1 MQVRITFLLVSFCVG
16 FLPINSLYLC
26 PCIHKSNASN
36 VMCPSYRSKPGC
48 QELKGAPIGLNY
60 WDIEF
65 TVGCVK
71 HSWNGSYDV
80 KAADNLTL
88 YQVTSRNVWI
98 PIKGCV
104 DVPLSQKKCIAK
116 KCYNGQTTDDEYLN
130 VDIRILFHKRMET
143 YEYSQGLYPNCVGMK
158 FAISEP
164 QKTVDLSYGNLT
176 AEELRQ
182 NTDSLWYFYF
192 NRSMEEYKGKETIS
206 LFNRATY
213 TMPLNYFAL
222 KVQDGIRFVLDKT
235 RCEIH
240 ETETL
245 NKSDLNFIY
254 DYTFPAKGAVFVCF
268 IWNSFSRKDPALICM
283 KSEPT
288 QKAEETNVHPD
299 GTLEKTIILVIIFA
313 ILLVGVVILLT
324 LLKRSEVCEWIKTEK
339 ERKAEK
345 KKGYNGVRQLL
356 QRNTPFISPLEIE
369 TPPDALSSFLVR
381 GKATGICDNTPTSQ
395 GTVQRNQSA
404 RSEKVIDQSV
414 DASVV
419 STKSG
424 EAEVIDQVVTKNKSF
439 YEESSKKTQPA
450 AENIIQKIPSG
461 FLVNDN
467 VCRSG
472 DIFVDTWP
480 SEPADNNHWYL
491 PQKYPFGDVVTTN
504 DSEVGVY
511 VTKTTFITG
520 DMQQEFAY

>member
-192 NRSMEEYKGKETIS
+192 NR
-206 LFNRATY
+206 
-213 TMPLNYFAL
+213 
-222 KVQDGIRFVLDKT
+222 
-235 RCEIH
+235 
-240 ETETL
+240 
-245 NKSDLNFIY
+245 
-254 DYTFPAKGAVFVCF
+254 
-268 IWNSFSRKDPALICM
+268 
-283 KSEPT
+283 
-288 QKAEETNVHPD
+288 KAEETNVHPD